1 MVIEITQ
8 AAACACSKFSAHD
21 RSTTL
26 RCRSSRIDR
35 DRSDRDVGD
44 ARGPSGLS
52 AHRRIVVDPEAL
64 TRVEAPGDAMRSI
77 VVYTSGW
84 ASCRSGSAAPI
95 TFFLPAVL
103 LSMQKIPASVQR
115 LILAFTTGLFL
126 ACAAHVSAQGDTIPL
141 SAIQQ

>member
-1 MVIEITQ
+1 
-8 AAACACSKFSAHD
+8 
-21 RSTTL
+21 
-26 RCRSSRIDR
+26 
-35 DRSDRDVGD
+35 
-44 ARGPSGLS
+44 
-52 AHRRIVVDPEAL
+52 
-64 TRVEAPGDAMRSI
+64 MRLI

-84 ASCRSGSAAPI
+84 ASVPERLGDAHN
-95 TFFLPAVL
+95 FFPARRT